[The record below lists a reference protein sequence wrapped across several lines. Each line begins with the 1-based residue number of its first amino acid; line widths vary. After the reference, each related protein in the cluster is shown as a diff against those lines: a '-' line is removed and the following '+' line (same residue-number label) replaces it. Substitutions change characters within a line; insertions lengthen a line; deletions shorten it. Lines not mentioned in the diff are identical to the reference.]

1 MPKKTNPYIYEHKA
15 KGKHCFGYRRRY
27 KNNQLR
33 ARGFLSS
40 GEAEQHLNQ
49 AMADVD
55 ATLRGE
61 YRGKPTTAQKA
72 LDIYRRKLEV
82 RARDKGNQ
90 YGHNVRSNC
99 KVLQE
104 FVDNFGPTRLVREIT
119 ETDLREFYQSLRFKP
134 TLSQNSAAVFVGRVQ
149 GMMKAAQEA
158 KPDLVNWLRPKL
170 AVKRKTE
177 FERRVVEDWEYRAL
191 VLTLLNPP
199 PCHKFGSRKAERLAI
214 GRDAADAVRL
224 LRQTGGRLNEIL
236 RLRLDQFHWNKDFVR
251 LEATKTENER
261 DIPLWGSIR
270 EIVQARIREDLTG
283 DDYLF
288 ARAKTP
294 TYDNAIARA
303 CRKAGRVAKLNY
315 GQAHGFTCHSLR
327 HTAITHWMEVTGNDA
342 GSVMKW
348 SGHKTLESFSVY
360 LRPRN
365 EGRILATQAMSN
377 VDATLTLQGS
387 VESVRSVGSVDEQ
400 AAKLLQDKQV
410 AL

>member
-1 MPKKTNPYIYEHKA
+1 
-15 KGKHCFGYRRRY
+15 
-27 KNNQLR
+27 
-33 ARGFLSS
+33 
-40 GEAEQHLNQ
+40 
-49 AMADVD
+49 
-55 ATLRGE
+55 
-61 YRGKPTTAQKA
+61 
-72 LDIYRRKLEV
+72 V

-99 KVLQE
+99 KVLQDFVTE
-104 FVDNFGPTRLVREIT
+104 FGATRLVREIT
-119 ETDLREFYQSLRFKP
+119 ETDLRDFYQRLCFRP
-134 TLSQNSAAVFVGRVQ
+134 TLSKNSAAVFVGRVQ
-149 GMMKAAQEA
+149 GMLKAAQEA

-177 FERRVVEDWEYRAL
+177 FERRVVEDWEYRDL
-191 VLTLLNPP
+191 VHTLLNPP

-236 RLRLDQFHWNKDFVR
+236 RLRLDQFHWRNGFVR

-261 DIPLWGSIR
+261 DIPLWGTIQ
-270 EIVQARIREDLTG
+270 EIVQARIRDGLTG
-283 DDYLF
+283 DSYLF
-288 ARAKTP
+288 ARATTP

-303 CRKAGRVAKLNY
+303 CRNAGRVAKLNY
-315 GQAHGFTCHSLR
+315 GQAHGFTCHSFR

-387 VESVRSVGSVDEQ
+387 VESVRSVGSVEEP
-400 AAKLLQDKQV
+400 AAKPLQDKQV